1 MHGACHASTQVGASI
16 LQLQTYILGASYLYN
31 CLVVT
36 WTYSALIVQTTRV
49 KFTIGVYIQCPPS
62 QRQRYNIQCP
72 TYILN
77 IVIFTVQTTKIAINI
92 LRLTQ
97 QSTVTN

>member
-1 MHGACHASTQVGASI
+1 MYGGACHASTQVGASI

-62 QRQRYNIQCP
+62 QRQH
-72 TYILN
+72 
-77 IVIFTVQTTKIAINI
+77 
-92 LRLTQ
+92 
-97 QSTVTN
+97 